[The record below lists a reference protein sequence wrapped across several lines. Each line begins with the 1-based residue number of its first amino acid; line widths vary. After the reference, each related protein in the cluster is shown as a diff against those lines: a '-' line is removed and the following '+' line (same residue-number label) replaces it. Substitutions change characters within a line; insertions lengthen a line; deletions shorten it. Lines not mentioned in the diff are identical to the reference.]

1 MVCYIIPLATGIIT
15 AARRRALHRKDK
27 EGFWLNL
34 MFAGASVFGVV
45 DHLWN
50 GELMMIGP
58 NIASDLALGTAITA
72 GVFVSWGAVVHKD
85 RILQRFGFL
94 NRKTGIYQQ

>member
-15 AARRRALHRKDK
+15 AARRKVMHKKDK
-27 EGFWLNL
+27 ESLWLSL

-45 DHLWN
+45 DHAWN

-72 GVFVSWGAVVHKD
+72 AVFVSWGTVTHKD
-85 RILQRFGFL
+85 RIFEALRPL
-94 NRKTGIYQQ
+94 SRITGILK

>member
-15 AARRRALHRKDK
+15 AARRKIMHKKDK
-27 EGFWLNL
+27 ESLWLSL

-45 DHLWN
+45 DHAWN

-58 NIASDLALGTAITA
+58 NIASDMGLGVAITA
-72 GVFVSWGAVVHKD
+72 SVFAGWGVIAHKE
-85 RILQRFGFL
+85 RIFDSFKSLSRV
-94 NRKTGIYQQ
+94 TGIYR